1 MRWFTR
7 DFVTGGLS
15 DEEWNQRRSAYG
27 THLNSIGA
35 GLTDGAEELLASVH
49 LHDGQVSEWTYR
61 PGELLALTVLVGDL
75 QLGYEW
81 LTLRYRGASVVG
93 ATPADLSRWWSA
105 DAGTEIVE
113 DEVDRVDDGGYEHRL
128 LLWPEGEF
136 AVQFV
141 SLSVERRPADPSDRR

>member
-15 DEEWNQRRSAYG
+15 DEEWNQRRSAYA

-49 LHDGQVSEWTYR
+49 LHDGQVSEGTYR

-113 DEVDRVDDGGYEHRL
+113 DGRRSRGRRWLRAPPPVVARRRVRGSVR
-128 LLWPEGEF
+128 F
-136 AVQFV
+136 AQC
-141 SLSVERRPADPSDRR
+141 